1 MQFHVNNA
9 CKCSYDL
16 FGADPFVDWE
26 ISYSRVQAQF
36 TIEMAM
42 IFWHPPLT
50 KARFRELS
58 R

>member
-1 MQFHVNNA
+1 MQFHVKNA

-16 FGADPFVDWE
+16 FGADPFVDCE
-26 ISYSRVQAQF
+26 ISSSRVQAQF
-36 TIEMAM
+36 TIETAM